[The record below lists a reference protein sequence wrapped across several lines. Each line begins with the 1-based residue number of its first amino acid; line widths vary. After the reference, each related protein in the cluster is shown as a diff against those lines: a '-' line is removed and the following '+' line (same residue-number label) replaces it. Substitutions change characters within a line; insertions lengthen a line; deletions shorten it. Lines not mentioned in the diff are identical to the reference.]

1 MITSLAFCLIFS
13 TSFTFNYIKVLDLG
27 GNNLQILP
35 REVFSRH
42 GLLNL
47 QKLKLSNCKIGQID
61 PTAFRGRL
69 LFRMS
74 FIFEMIK
81 CLICSGLTNL
91 VELDLSSNKL
101 ASVPTPTF
109 SGKIVKWRG
118 ASKGR
123 VSLLAYLQ
131 KLVFQQSRLYDNIF
145 EILSHRLEM
154 SQFNPCPWRC
164 DKRNKLVLNLIRSPL
179 GILYEINILVQMKK
193 KILNRA
199 SKQSS

>member
-1 MITSLAFCLIFS
+1 MITFLAFCRLCIS
-13 TSFTFNYIKVLDLG
+13 DNFTFLQVLDLG

-69 LFRMS
+69 LFRMN

-109 SGKIVKWRG
+109 SGKIQWRG
-118 ASKGR
+118 
-123 VSLLAYLQ
+123 VSLCCIFATK
-131 KLVFQQSRLYDNIF
+131 KLPAIKEGYMISLTIF
-145 EILSHRLEM
+145 LKFWASD
-154 SQFNPCPWRC
+154 SKC
-164 DKRNKLVLNLIRSPL
+164 RNLILVLEDVTRETNWF
-179 GILYEINILVQMKK
+179 
-193 KILNRA
+193 
-199 SKQSS
+199 

>member
-1 MITSLAFCLIFS
+1 MSNIVDDLYW
-13 TSFTFNYIKVLDLG
+13 TFLQVLDLG

-69 LFRMS
+69 LFRMN

-109 SGKIVKWRG
+109 SGKIDVEEALFYRTF
-118 ASKGR
+118 
-123 VSLLAYLQ
+123 SLKNNWIVDRLIF
-131 KLVFQQSRLYDNIF
+131 KLPYYVACYRWYI
-145 EILSHRLEM
+145 EICLHD
-154 SQFNPCPWRC
+154 PYYC
-164 DKRNKLVLNLIRSPL
+164 RS
-179 GILYEINILVQMKK
+179 
-193 KILNRA
+193 
-199 SKQSS
+199 

>member
-13 TSFTFNYIKVLDLG
+13 TSFTFITFLQVLDLG

-109 SGKIVKWRG
+109 SGKIVKMERRKRRG
-118 ASKGR
+118 
-123 VSLLAYLQ
+123 VSL
-131 KLVFQQSRLYDNIF
+131 F
-145 EILSHRLEM
+145 
-154 SQFNPCPWRC
+154 
-164 DKRNKLVLNLIRSPL
+164 
-179 GILYEINILVQMKK
+179 
-193 KILNRA
+193 
-199 SKQSS
+199 

>member
-1 MITSLAFCLIFS
+1 MIYLSW
-13 TSFTFNYIKVLDLG
+13 TFLQVLDLG

-69 LFRMS
+69 LFRMN

-109 SGKIVKWRG
+109 SGKIQWRG
-118 ASKGR
+118 
-123 VSLLAYLQ
+123 VSLCCIFAT
-131 KLVFQQSRLYDNIF
+131 KKCRQSRIYDIFDNIF
-145 EILSHRLEM
+145 EILSLRLEM

-179 GILYEINILVQMKK
+179 RILSEVNIWFKWRRRYWTWVLRK
-193 KILNRA
+193 
-199 SKQSS
+199 

>member
-1 MITSLAFCLIFS
+1 MHINEKEKRNYKISSQLDFISAMSQLTQLYDYLFS
-13 TSFTFNYIKVLDLG
+13 FLSIIISDNFTFLQVLDLG

-109 SGKIVKWRG
+109 SGKI
-118 ASKGR
+118 
-123 VSLLAYLQ
+123 Q
-131 KLVFQQSRLYDNIF
+131 
-145 EILSHRLEM
+145 
-154 SQFNPCPWRC
+154 
-164 DKRNKLVLNLIRSPL
+164 
-179 GILYEINILVQMKK
+179 
-193 KILNRA
+193 
-199 SKQSS
+199 

>member
-1 MITSLAFCLIFS
+1 MHINEKEKRNYKISSNWILYLQCHSLLNCMITFLAFCRLCISDNFA
-13 TSFTFNYIKVLDLG
+13 FLQVLDLG

-109 SGKIVKWRG
+109 SGKIVKCRDKIHGRG
-118 ASKGR
+118 
-123 VSLLAYLQ
+123 SLVAYLQ
-131 KLVFQQSRLYDNIF
+131 NTICRQ
-145 EILSHRLEM
+145 
-154 SQFNPCPWRC
+154 
-164 DKRNKLVLNLIRSPL
+164 
-179 GILYEINILVQMKK
+179 
-193 KILNRA
+193 
-199 SKQSS
+199 

>member
-1 MITSLAFCLIFS
+1 MRKKRETIKYHPIGFYIRNVIVNSTVWLTSYLFVYNIVDDLYW
-13 TSFTFNYIKVLDLG
+13 TFLQVLDLG

-69 LFRMS
+69 LFRMN

-109 SGKIVKWRG
+109 SGKYNQE
-118 ASKGR
+118 AR
-123 VSLLAYLQ
+123 VSLCCIFA
-131 KLVFQQSRLYDNIF
+131 KTSFWQSWLYMTIF
-145 EILSHRLEM
+145 LKFWATNSK
-154 SQFNPCPWRC
+154 C
-164 DKRNKLVLNLIRSPL
+164 RNLILVLEDVTRETNWF
-179 GILYEINILVQMKK
+179 
-193 KILNRA
+193 
-199 SKQSS
+199 

>member
-1 MITSLAFCLIFS
+1 MSQFTQLYDYLLSFLSIIISDN
-13 TSFTFNYIKVLDLG
+13 FTFLQVLDLG

-109 SGKIVKWRG
+109 SGKIVKCRD
-118 ASKGR
+118 KIHGR
-123 VSLLAYLQ
+123 VPPVAYLQ
-131 KLVFQQSRLYDNIF
+131 NTI
-145 EILSHRLEM
+145 
-154 SQFNPCPWRC
+154 CPTI
-164 DKRNKLVLNLIRSPL
+164 KVI
-179 GILYEINILVQMKK
+179 
-193 KILNRA
+193 
-199 SKQSS
+199 